1 MLSNRKSSLT
11 SLVSVTHPSST
22 SARARICVS
31 KLCLCHVFSSPPSAN
46 RRPTPSTSS
55 LGQPCRRS
63 SFFGTRST
71 PFAPFLRAWYHSIRM
86 RRYRSPRRLLTSF
99 AATSFSMRWATKRL
113 LQVISSPFLMVSIHS
128 FTCTLRNVCR
138 PTRDSSVHTS
148 SAFWAERLGGGIGF
162 ERLISACI
170 SSRVGI
176 SAVVDAMLSTTA
188 LARGSSFV
196 LLFWDEDLDAAFEG
210 EMAFSVRARMALR
223 DFLVPKVRP
232 RVERAERVCW
242 CSATCFYCM

>member
-1 MLSNRKSSLT
+1 
-11 SLVSVTHPSST
+11 
-22 SARARICVS
+22 
-31 KLCLCHVFSSPPSAN
+31 
-46 RRPTPSTSS
+46 
-55 LGQPCRRS
+55 
-63 SFFGTRST
+63 
-71 PFAPFLRAWYHSIRM
+71 
-86 RRYRSPRRLLTSF
+86 
-99 AATSFSMRWATKRL
+99 
-113 LQVISSPFLMVSIHS
+113 
-128 FTCTLRNVCR
+128 
-138 PTRDSSVHTS
+138 
-148 SAFWAERLGGGIGF
+148 
-162 ERLISACI
+162 
-170 SSRVGI
+170 VGI